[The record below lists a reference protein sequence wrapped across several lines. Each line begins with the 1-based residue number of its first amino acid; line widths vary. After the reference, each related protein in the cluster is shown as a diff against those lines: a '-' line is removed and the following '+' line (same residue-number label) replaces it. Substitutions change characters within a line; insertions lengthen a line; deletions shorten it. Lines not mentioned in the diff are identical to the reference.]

1 MGPHRLILAFAI
13 FVGLAV
19 LTGAQAD
26 DLKVL
31 ETHPAANAV
40 MDSRSDGFLVRFNRA
55 IDHVNSRMF
64 VKRGNETVETLQP
77 RVDTEV
83 NVLFARAPTLP
94 AGQYTLHWVV
104 KTMQD
109 ARIEQGDVP
118 FSIDGSK

>member
-1 MGPHRLILAFAI
+1 MGPHRLTLTFAI

-26 DLKVL
+26 DFKVL
-31 ETHPAANAV
+31 ETNPAANAV
-40 MDSRSDGFLVRFNRA
+40 VDSRSDGFLLRFNRA
-55 IDHVNSRMF
+55 IDHVNSRIF
-64 VKRGNETVETLQP
+64 VKRGSEIVETLQP

-83 NVLFARAPTLP
+83 NVLFARASTLP
-94 AGQYTLHWVV
+94 TGQYTLHWVV

-109 ARIEQGDVP
+109 ATIEQGDVP